1 MMDRDARIEELLEQP
16 CWVIDG
22 LPERVPADSAGQYAS
37 LENVFHTPELF
48 AGFTDILL
56 KLNCY
61 YDLHVH
67 YCGEWTVNP
76 SAAVLFAW
84 MKDVFQTQ
92 GRILILTAPE
102 EALFTLNG
110 DDNYMTIYDPDP
122 VLLERT
128 GRIAGAEGLFVWKGA
143 E

>member
-1 MMDRDARIEELLEQP
+1 MNLDARIEELLEKP

-22 LPERVPADSAGQYAS
+22 LPERVPADSAGQYSA
-37 LENVFHTPELF
+37 LEEAFHTPELF
-48 AGFTDILL
+48 SKFANILL

-61 YDLHVH
+61 YDLHVN
-67 YCGEWTVNP
+67 YRGEWVKNP
-76 SAAVLFAW
+76 SAADLSAW
-84 MKDVFQTQ
+84 LNDVFQTQ
-92 GRILILTAPE
+92 GRILILASPE

-110 DDNYMTIYDPDP
+110 DDNYMTMYDPDA

-128 GRIAGAEGLFVWKGA
+128 ARIAGAEGLFVWKGA

>member
-1 MMDRDARIEELLEQP
+1 MNPDARIEELLEKP

-22 LPERVPADSAGQYAS
+22 LPERVPENSAGQYAS
-37 LENVFHTPELF
+37 LEEVFHTPELF
-48 AGFTDILL
+48 EQFMAILL

-61 YDLHVH
+61 YDLHVN
-67 YCGEWTVNP
+67 CREEWMTNP
-76 SAAVLFAW
+76 SPAVLSAW
-84 MKDVFQTQ
+84 IRDVFETQ
-92 GRILILTAPE
+92 GRTLILTAPE
-102 EALFTLNG
+102 EALITLNG
-110 DDNYMTIYDPDP
+110 DDNYMTVYDPDT